1 MAQKDVLHNVVS
13 TIFVLA
19 AAGALSAC
27 VTGSRFMPG
36 STSEVPLDMALQAV
50 KEGRSI
56 VYTAVESGICPEVIL
71 LVEKNSGWTFKDSR
85 LSVTPLNV
93 GKNELLD
100 VLSREK
106 RADHAREASEFRTP
120 DGKRVVA
127 YAVPKYPLYA
137 MTVDTEKN
145 EFTISR
151 IGCRRN
157 LG

>member
-50 KEGRSI
+50 KEERSI
-56 VYTAVESGICPEVIL
+56 VYYAFENGDCSEALL
-71 LVEKNSGWTFKDSR
+71 LVEKNSGMTFKHNGQTFKAI
-85 LSVTPLNV
+85 SVDM
-93 GKNELLD
+93 NELLEF
-100 VLSREK
+100 LRREG
-106 RADHAREASEFRTP
+106 RADHDLEASEFRTP

-127 YAVPKYPLYA
+127 YVLPKSHLYA
-137 MTVDTEKN
+137 MTVDNKKN

-151 IGCRRN
+151 IGCRR
-157 LG
+157 GRT